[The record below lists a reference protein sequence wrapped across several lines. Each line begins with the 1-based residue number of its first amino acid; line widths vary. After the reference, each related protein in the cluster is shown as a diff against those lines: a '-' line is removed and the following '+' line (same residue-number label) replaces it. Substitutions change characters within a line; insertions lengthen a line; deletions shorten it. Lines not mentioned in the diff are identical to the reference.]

1 MTTRPTARFAGA
13 LLFALSCGVV
23 SLASAPS
30 VAADDPAFPTRPI
43 RFVLPFP
50 PGSGTDASA
59 RFVGQAMTDATHQA
73 VVVDNRTGADGFIA
87 ASAVAR
93 ADPDGYTVFITT
105 MTTQSVN
112 PHIYRQLP
120 YDPVKDFAPVSLFNR
135 SPMVMLVR
143 NAADT
148 PKNFADF
155 AVYAKKHD
163 GPLTYATGNT
173 SSRVAAEFYA
183 HKVGFPVTRVPFRG
197 TPQGLTELLA
207 GRIDFMFVDMS
218 PAVPLVKDGKL
229 RALAILGDRRLDAL
243 PDVPTTVELG
253 MPDLQLTTWSA
264 AYVPSGTPKPIVE
277 RLSALI
283 QKALSTPDAKAFFAK
298 SGVQAAPSTPD
309 ELGAFT
315 RSEYDV
321 WGRAVRFAEIPK
333 EEGASR

>member
-1 MTTRPTARFAGA
+1 MRHGPSARVAG
-13 LLFALSCGVV
+13 LVV
-23 SLASAPS
+23 FLVVLASLLGATVPAR
-30 VAADDPAFPTRPI
+30 AADAAYPAQPI

-50 PGSGTDASA
+50 PGSGTDSGA
-59 RFVGQAMTDATHQA
+59 RFIGQSITDATGQA
-73 VVVDNRTGADGFIA
+73 VVIDNRTGADGFIA

-93 ADPDGYTVFITT
+93 AEPDGYTVLVTT

-143 NAADT
+143 NAPDQ
-148 PKNFADF
+148 PKTFAEF
-155 AVYAKKHD
+155 AAYAKKHD
-163 GPLTYATGNT
+163 APLNFATGNT

-183 HKVGFPVTRVPFRG
+183 HKVGFRATRVPFRG

-229 RALAILGDRRLDAL
+229 RALAILADKRVDAL

-253 MPDLQLTTWSA
+253 MPDLQLMTWSA
-264 AYVPSGTPKPIVE
+264 AYVPAATPKPVID

-283 QKALSTPDAKAFFAK
+283 RKALSTPEAHDFFVR
-298 SGVQAAPSTPD
+298 SGVQPSPTTPE

-315 RSEYDV
+315 KSEYEV
-321 WGRAVRFAEIPK
+321 WSRAIRIAEIPK